1 MAESKSGSGTVLT
14 QGGFLS
20 LWATRKEV
28 LSKLLCW
35 SVQLHTPHIWI
46 ALIPSTSASSLTGP
60 YTVKDK
66 RRLPSPACSNT

>member
-46 ALIPSTSASSLTGP
+46 ALIPSTSAGSLTGP
-60 YTVKDK
+60 RQKATPKHVQ
-66 RRLPSPACSNT
+66 TGIF